1 MQLGSCITVAVDV
14 AAVVALIRPAAWEL
28 PYASGVALKKKKEKK
43 MARMINFMGRRSK
56 QTILQRHTDKQKTHE
71 KMFNITNY

>member
-14 AAVVALIRPAAWEL
+14 AAAVALIRPAAWER
-28 PYASGVALKKKKEKK
+28 PYASGVALKKKKEEK
-43 MARMINFMGRRSK
+43 MAMGRRSK